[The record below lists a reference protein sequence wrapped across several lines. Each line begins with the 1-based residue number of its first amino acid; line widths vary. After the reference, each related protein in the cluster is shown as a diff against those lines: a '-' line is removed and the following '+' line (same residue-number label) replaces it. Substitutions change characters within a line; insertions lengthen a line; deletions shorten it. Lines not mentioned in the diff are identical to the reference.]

1 MKGFPIVFLHNKKS
15 NFLLP
20 AIYQAKRS
28 NPTSPIYIISS
39 VDAKSFYQ
47 PHANFINI
55 DDFFNEA
62 RDFEKIYKHLNS
74 NSYAFELICIQRWY
88 VLNEFMKKMQFDKIL
103 VLDSD
108 CLLYLD
114 VSTDWNRLEGYDFG
128 LINILCPAV
137 TYICSQS
144 SLQKFCNYV
153 NEEYTVNLE
162 NTVNSYK
169 ERFID
174 TGNIG
179 GICDMTHFSTF
190 HTKFNTI
197 YDLSR
202 IENDTT
208 YDISIRDSINTNAI
222 DITPEEAAGYK
233 MNSKNGFK
241 SIYWEK
247 GIPYCKLN
255 ATNRAIQF
263 KSLHFQGIAKVEMPY
278 YYQGELSLKLKFIKN
293 NLSERF
299 AAFRKDIFKK

>member
-1 MKGFPIVFLHNKKS
+1 MRGFPIVFLHNKKS

-20 AIYQAKRS
+20 AIYQVKKS

-39 VDAKSFYQ
+39 TEAKSFYE

-55 DDFFNEA
+55 EDIFNEA
-62 RDFEKIYKHLNS
+62 HDFEKIYKHLNS

-88 VLNEFMKKMQFDKIL
+88 VLNEFMKKMQFDQIV

-108 CLLYLD
+108 CLLYSD
-114 VSTDWNRLEGYDFG
+114 ISSDWNMLKGYDFG

-137 TYICSQS
+137 TFICSQS
-144 SLQKFCNYV
+144 SLQKFCNYI
-153 NEEYTVNLE
+153 NEEYTENLE
-162 NTVNSYK
+162 NTVKSYK

-190 HTKFNTI
+190 HDKFNSI
-197 YDLSR
+197 LDLSR
-202 IENDTT
+202 IENNST
-208 YDISIRDSINTNAI
+208 YDLNIRDHINSNAT
-222 DITPEEAAGYK
+222 DISSEEAEGYK
-233 MNSKNGFK
+233 MNSKTGFK
-241 SIYWEK
+241 SIFWEK

-263 KSLHFQGIAKVEMPY
+263 KSLHFQGIAKAEMPY
-278 YYQGELSLKLKFIKN
+278 YYQGELSLKLNFIKT

-299 AAFRKDIFKK
+299 AAFRKEIFKK